1 MYLWLLW
8 KQACKMTTSI
18 NYSNTAEANRY
29 HSYIEMLKKS
39 ALQIVP

>member
-1 MYLWLLW
+1 
-8 KQACKMTTSI
+8 MTTSI

-39 ALQIVP
+39 VLQIIPQTYVYTNIVL